1 MPLSPRVPE
10 LGALDVL
17 VSVARLGSMG
27 AAGREHGLSQQAVSA
42 RVRSAERQLGIKVF
56 DRNPTGVTP
65 TYEGGLVLEWAAG
78 TVTAAEHLASGI
90 SALRGEREANLT
102 VAASM
107 TIAEYLVPGWTVTM
121 RRRHPNVVTSVRL
134 LNSTDVAALVL
145 AGGAALGFVEGPEV
159 PSGLDFREV
168 ARDELVVVVPPAHPW
183 ARSGPIA
190 PTELA
195 RTPLIQREFGSG
207 TRNTLEQAVPGC
219 VAPLLELTSCTAVK
233 AAVVAGNAPAVVS
246 SLAVAAD
253 LADGRLVA
261 VELAGLRIPRRL
273 LAVWDRDRGLRGSAR
288 EFLDIAA
295 GGR

>member
-10 LGALDVL
+10 LTALDVL

-27 AAGREHGLSQQAVSA
+27 AAGREHGLTQQAISA

-56 DRNPTGVTP
+56 DRTTTGVTP
-65 TYEGGLVLEWAAG
+65 TYEGGLVLEWATG
-78 TVTAAEHLASGI
+78 TLAAAEQLASGI

-121 RRRHPNVVTSVRL
+121 RRKHPTVVTSVRL
-134 LNSTDVAALVL
+134 LNSTDVTALVL
-145 AGGAALGFVEGPEV
+145 AGDADLGFVEGPE
-159 PSGLDFREV
+159 PPPGLDVREV
-168 ARDELVVVVPPAHPW
+168 ARDELVVVVPPEHPW
-183 ARSGPIA
+183 ARTGPIEPA
-190 PTELA
+190 ELA

-207 TRNTLEQAVPGC
+207 TRTTLEQAVPGC

-233 AAVVAGNAPAVVS
+233 AAVIAGNAPAVVS

-253 LADGRLVA
+253 LVDGRLAA
-261 VELAGLRIPRRL
+261 VELRGLRIPRRL

-288 EFLDIAA
+288 EFLDIASGA
-295 GGR
+295 R

>member
-10 LGALDVL
+10 LAALDVL
-17 VSVARLGSMG
+17 LSVARLGSMG
-27 AAGREHGLSQQAVSA
+27 AAGREHGLSQQAISA

-56 DRNPTGVTP
+56 DRATTGVTP

-78 TVTAAEHLASGI
+78 TLTAAEQLASGI

-121 RRRHPNVVTSVRL
+121 RRKHPTVVTSVRL
-134 LNSTDVAALVL
+134 LNSTDVVTQVL
-145 AGGAALGFVEGPEV
+145 AGHAELGFVEGPEV
-159 PSGLDFREV
+159 PPGLDCREV

-183 ARSGPIA
+183 ARSGPILPA
-190 PTELA
+190 ELA

-207 TRNTLEQAVPGC
+207 TRNTLEKALPGC

-253 LADGRLVA
+253 LTDGRLVR
-261 VELAGLRIPRRL
+261 VELQGLALPRKL
-273 LAVWDRDRGLRGSAR
+273 LAVWDHDRGLRGPAR
-288 EFLDIAA
+288 EFLDLATGA
-295 GGR
+295 R

>member
-1 MPLSPRVPE
+1 
-10 LGALDVL
+10 
-17 VSVARLGSMG
+17 MG

-56 DRNPTGVTP
+56 DRTTTGVTP
-65 TYEGGLVLEWAAG
+65 TYEGGLVLEWASG
-78 TVTAAEHLASGI
+78 TLSAAEQLASGI
-90 SALRGEREANLT
+90 SALRGAREANLT

-121 RRRHPNVVTSVRL
+121 RRKHPTVVTSVRL
-134 LNSTDVAALVL
+134 LNSTEVAAQVL
-145 AGGAALGFVEGPEV
+145 AGEAELGFVEGPEV
-159 PSGLDFREV
+159 PAGLDASEV
-168 ARDELVVVVPPAHPW
+168 ARDELVVVVPPEHPW
-183 ARSGPIA
+183 ARTGPISPA
-190 PTELA
+190 ELA

-207 TRNTLEQAVPGC
+207 TRNTLEKAVPGC

-261 VELAGLRIPRRL
+261 VELEGLTLPRRL
-273 LAVWDRDRGLRGSAR
+273 LAVWDHDRGLRGSAR

-295 GGR
+295 GAR

>member
-10 LGALDVL
+10 LAALDVL

-27 AAGREHGLSQQAVSA
+27 AAGREHGLSQQAISA

-56 DRNPTGVTP
+56 DRTTTGVTP
-65 TYEGGLVLEWAAG
+65 TYEGGLVLEWADG
-78 TVTAAEHLASGI
+78 TLTAAEQLASGI

-121 RRRHPNVVTSVRL
+121 RRKHPNVVTSVRL
-134 LNSTDVAALVL
+134 FNSADVAAQVL
-145 AGGAALGFVEGPEV
+145 AGHAEIGFVEGPDV
-159 PSGLDFREV
+159 PAGLDSCEV

-190 PTELA
+190 PAELA

-207 TRNTLEQAVPGC
+207 TRNTLERAVPGC
-219 VAPLLELTSCTAVK
+219 VSPLLELTSCTAVK

-253 LADGRLVA
+253 LLDGRLAA
-261 VELAGLRIPRRL
+261 VELEGLRLPRRL
-273 LAVWDRDRGLRGSAR
+273 LAVWDRGRGLRGSAR
-288 EFLDIAA
+288 EFFDIAA
-295 GGR
+295 SAR

>member
-10 LGALDVL
+10 LAALDVL
-17 VSVARLGSMG
+17 LSVARLGSMG
-27 AAGREHGLSQQAVSA
+27 AAGREHGLSQQAISA

-56 DRNPTGVTP
+56 DRATTGVTP

-78 TVTAAEHLASGI
+78 TLTAAEQLASGI

-121 RRRHPNVVTSVRL
+121 RRKHPTVVTSVRL
-134 LNSTDVAALVL
+134 LNSTDVVAQVL
-145 AGGAALGFVEGPEV
+145 SGQAELGFVEGPEV
-159 PSGLDFREV
+159 PARLDFQEV

-190 PTELA
+190 PAELA

-207 TRNTLEQAVPGC
+207 TRNTLERAVPGC

-253 LADGRLVA
+253 IVDGRLVA
-261 VELAGLRIPRRL
+261 VELEGLRLPRRL
-273 LAVWDRDRGLRGSAR
+273 LAVWDHASGLRGSAR

-295 GGR
+295 GAR